1 MWMFCLP
8 KGTPIKV
15 AYEPACL
22 TCHSMK
28 RIFAQY
34 ELLSKTPSSTGAPVL
49 LDLFVLPVQV
59 L

>member
-15 AYEPACL
+15 AHEPACL
-22 TCHSMK
+22 TCHSEN
-28 RIFAQY
+28 RFAAQC

-49 LDLFVLPVQV
+49 LDLFILPVQV